1 MKVKKKNNLNSK
13 IAMMKEGV
21 LILEINKIMVF
32 ILFVKIQNKAYKMIV
47 LIIFN
52 RELKN
57 YRKI

>member
-13 IAMMKEGV
+13 IVMREGV

-32 ILFVKIQNKAYKMIV
+32 ILFVKIQNKAWKMIV
-47 LIIFN
+47 LTIFN

>member
-1 MKVKKKNNLNSK
+1 MKVKNKNNLNSK
-13 IAMMKEGV
+13 IAMMKEGM

-32 ILFVKIQNKAYKMIV
+32 ILFVKIQNKVYKMTV

-57 YRKI
+57 